1 MEDHADPAR
10 EDTLRVPALLRATS
24 YLQRAVRVAV
34 EGTVRGQVADREVEE
49 TRVREA
55 VLFAVHPG
63 PHRVHLQ
70 GTACTARGGSASTR
84 W

>member
-63 PHRVHLQ
+63 QHCVHL
-70 GTACTARGGSASTR
+70 
-84 W
+84 